1 MIVNNSQHNTIQG
14 QDSSQTTLRFC
25 LPRILRAS
33 ELSFSFEVG
42 RSSQWNLLYVE
53 VINDRWGQGFIKALN
68 TNISAIP
75 NEAVSIK

>member
-1 MIVNNSQHNTIQG
+1 MTKYQSWFVSYQ
-14 QDSSQTTLRFC
+14 SSQCSGIF
-25 LPRILRAS
+25 
-33 ELSFSFEVG
+33 
-42 RSSQWNLLYVE
+42 YVE

>member
-1 MIVNNSQHNTIQG
+1 MIVNNSHHNTIQARSRL
-14 QDSSQTTLRFC
+14 QSNYAEVLFTTNSQ
-25 LPRILRAS
+25 
-33 ELSFSFEVG
+33 SFLVQSG
-42 RSSQWNLLYVE
+42 ISYVE